1 MPLDLNAPLRI
12 SEIFHSLQG
21 EADTAG
27 LATVFVRLTG
37 CPMRCVYCDSAYA
50 FSGGKKLTI
59 ADILETVQSYDCG
72 MVTVTGG
79 EPLAQPGAFN
89 LLEALCD
96 AGYQV
101 SLETGGAI
109 KIDAVDPRVKVVLDV
124 KTPASKMDSQQHYGN
139 LDLLRKHDIAKFV
152 IMDKEDFN
160 WSERIAKQ
168 YKLFERC
175 QVFYSPVYQKLK
187 EKDLA
192 AFILDSKSKARLQI
206 QLHKLLWGEVEGV

>member
-59 ADILETVQSYDCG
+59 AKILETVQSYDCG

-101 SLETGGAI
+101 SLETGGAM

-152 IMDKEDFN
+152 IMDKKDFD

-175 QVFYSPVYQKLK
+175 QVFYSPVYQKLR